1 MKNIVRNISLILHH
15 WILFWWMISNW
26 NSFEPGTTTTA
37 VPDPVEEY
45 VSVLIP
51 AIIVPVIFFIVLF
64 LFCVWLK
71 LSKNKAGPRKPSTY
85 EDFSHVDNTE
95 VIILSHHDHKCII
108 IMPKARTLLN
118 QLTKLFK
125 DDYCNPEWSLIG

>member
-1 MKNIVRNISLILHH
+1 MN
-15 WILFWWMISNW
+15 
-26 NSFEPGTTTTA
+26 GTTTTA

-95 VIILSHHDHKCII
+95 MLRMSTDLTLEENKALWRDRCIVWSCTRSFGLELEAKQ
-108 IMPKARTLLN
+108 PQTN
-118 QLTKLFK
+118 QNL
-125 DDYCNPEWSLIG
+125 LIGL